1 MAMASKH
8 HGHEPPPGDP
18 HSGLDPQA
26 DRTMGGLEAVFLGLL
41 GLLLVVLIILAVI
54 SVTRG

>member
-1 MAMASKH
+1 MASKH